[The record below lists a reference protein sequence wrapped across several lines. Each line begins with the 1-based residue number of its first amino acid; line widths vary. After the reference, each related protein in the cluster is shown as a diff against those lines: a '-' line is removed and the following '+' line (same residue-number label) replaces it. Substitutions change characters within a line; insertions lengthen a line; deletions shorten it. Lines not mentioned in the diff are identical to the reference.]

1 MHLKANKTMGD
12 IDEILSYEGFT
23 VYSNEFAERL
33 RADNIERLRQKKQIF
48 KMIPQSGFQEN
59 VCINE
64 ADVLFIGG
72 KRGGGKTAA
81 LMFPPIYNIHNP
93 LFTAYAYRKEE
104 ADLRRGIWKCSKSF
118 YTKYASATDLKWE
131 FKSGST
137 FVMEHLQNESKID
150 QRMRGAELAMIEI
163 DEVNLL
169 QAKTFFTLFA
179 SNRNTIGVDSKMYC
193 TCNPVPKNNWV
204 YKMVKWWIDESTGT
218 IIKERC
224 GKIRYFFK
232 WGDTVGEIA
241 WGDTKEEVY
250 IKAKSDIDKLMRAN
264 PEGGYESLISSF
276 SFIEGDFME
285 NKILNLLDPGYLR
298 KVATGGSAQA
308 LKDVNGI
315 WGSDE
320 SSDVQITTTEIE
332 DLWFNNIEQTD
343 GKVLKATC
351 DVALSRDFFTLKAW
365 RGRHLFDME
374 YFCGIDSTTAATL
387 VKKFLDKHSIR
398 EENFA
403 YDYNG
408 IGLYLE
414 GHFPKAIP
422 FNNKSQSSNPK
433 VWDCLKSECAE
444 KFIENIKAG
453 KYSVAKSVVERKIV
467 ITQKEWS
474 REKRKGDYSTTWG
487 DRILEESKALQRKQ
501 TDNGKWEI
509 ITKAT
514 MKELIGHSPDFIEC
528 AFMVEA
534 IPDKVRSFSNL
545 GMF

>member
-1 MHLKANKTMGD
+1 MEITEND
-12 IDEILSYEGFT
+12 IDRVLSREGRI
-23 VYSNEFAERL
+23 VYTTDWANRL
-33 RADNIERLRQKKQIF
+33 REENLEKLKNKKPIKKF
-48 KMIPQSGFQEN
+48 IPQEGFQEK
-59 VCINE
+59 VCVNQ

-81 LMFPPIYNIHNP
+81 LMFPLIYNINNP

-104 ADLRRGIWKCSKSF
+104 ADLRRGIWNCSKSF
-118 YTKYASATDLKWE
+118 YTKLATPTDLKWT
-131 FKSGST
+131 FPSGAT
-137 FVMEHLQNESKID
+137 FVMEHLQDEKKID

-169 QAKTFFTLFA
+169 QPKTFFTLFA
-179 SNRNTIGVDSKMYC
+179 SNRNTIGVRSKMFC
-193 TCNPVPKNNWV
+193 TCNPVPKSNWV
-204 YKMVKWWIDESTGT
+204 YKMVQWWIDESTGT

-232 WGDTVGEIA
+232 WGETAGEIA

-250 IKAKSDIDKLMRAN
+250 LKAKSDIDKLLRAN
-264 PEGGYESLISSF
+264 PSRGYEPLIASF
-276 SFIEGDFME
+276 SFIEGDFAD
-285 NKILNLLDPGYLR
+285 NKILDLLEPNYLG
-298 KVATGGSAQA
+298 KVAQSGSAQSI
-308 LKDVNGI
+308 KDVNGI

-320 SSDVQITTTEIE
+320 SSSAQITTTEIE
-332 DLWFNNIEQTD
+332 ELWFKNTAKPEDKI
-343 GKVLKATC
+343 LKATC
-351 DVALSRDFFTLKAW
+351 DVALSRDFFTLNAW
-365 RGRHLFDME
+365 RGRHLFDVE
-374 YFCGIDSTTAATL
+374 YFCGIDSTTAAAL

-453 KYSVAKSVVERKIV
+453 KYSVSEFVLSKKIV

-514 MKELIGHSPDFIEC
+514 MKELIGHSPDFIEGS
-528 AFMVEA
+528 FMVEA
-534 IPDKVRSFSNL
+534 IPDSKPRQFRNL